1 MAVLLA
7 EPEAE
12 AFARL
17 IVENRCVMSALNV
30 FEAEIV
36 LRGRLN
42 EAASLRVRRLV
53 ESQGVAIVEFDDEQ
67 ARRASAAYGR
77 FGKGFHRARLNLADY
92 AAYALATSLD
102 APLLYKREDFA
113 RTDVRSAHTPD

>member
-17 IVENRCVMSALNV
+17 IVENRCVISALNV

-42 EAASLRVRRLV
+42 EAASLRVRRLLD
-53 ESQGVAIVEFDDEQ
+53 SLGVVIVAFDDDQ
-67 ARRASAAYGR
+67 ARLASGAYGR
-77 FGKGFHRARLNLADY
+77 FGKGFHPARLNLADC
-92 AAYALATSLD
+92 AAYALAASLE
-102 APLLYKREDFA
+102 APLLYKGEDFA
-113 RTDVRSAHTPD
+113 RTDVRPAHTPG